1 MWVYVCVCIL
11 FVSPWWD
18 GPSVGC
24 HGDAL
29 RAGPVEVVL
38 AVDSERVRVC
48 VDRSSGLYKS
58 SDMLQAVC
66 FKRI

>member
-1 MWVYVCVCIL
+1 MCVCVCVCGSVCVCIL

-48 VDRSSGLYKS
+48 VRLC
-58 SDMLQAVC
+58 VC
-66 FKRI
+66 VCVCL